1 MGIHDLSEMGVPKI
15 SISTPIC
22 IVGAGMAGLLLARGL
37 AQAGRRV
44 TLIDSGREYYD
55 AEVQQLNEIEDL
67 NGRYRW
73 AVTGRARGLGGTS
86 AKWGGR
92 IISLS
97 QQEARLG
104 NLPSRL
110 GWPFPIEELE
120 AYRPKLSVY
129 LNLII
134 VHLKKAHLKALIAK
148 DSFRVTTQR

>member
-86 AKWGGR
+86 AKWMPR
-92 IISLS
+92 TTPRREI
-97 QQEARLG
+97 EVFACA
-104 NLPSRL
+104 SRN
-110 GWPFPIEELE
+110 G
-120 AYRPKLSVY
+120 
-129 LNLII
+129 
-134 VHLKKAHLKALIAK
+134 
-148 DSFRVTTQR
+148 